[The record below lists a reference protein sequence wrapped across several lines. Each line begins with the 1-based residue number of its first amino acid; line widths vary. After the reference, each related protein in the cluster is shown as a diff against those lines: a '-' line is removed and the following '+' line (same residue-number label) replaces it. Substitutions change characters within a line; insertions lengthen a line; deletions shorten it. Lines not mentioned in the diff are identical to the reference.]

1 MLRISEMDNGNGHVV
16 LKLEGR
22 LIGPWVGELQS
33 ASERILDNGKP
44 LKLDLAEVSFVDREG
59 VRLLRE
65 FGRRQIA
72 LERCSPFIMEEL
84 K

>member
-1 MLRISEMDNGNGHVV
+1 MAPGERGDVIARLATLVEQHADE
-16 LKLEGR
+16 LAELEC
-22 LIGPWVGELQS
+22 
-33 ASERILDNGKP
+33 LDNGKP